1 MTSSLLQNGLRAGA
15 SAMDYY
21 DYDYGGN
28 NARFSANQRL
38 KLVNARLGRVG
49 LGNGLYGANSNTYG
63 QYAGAGGYDY
73 DYSSGYNSG
82 NSGYSGYS
90 SNSYSPAAS
99 KSSYGSYSGGYNDC
113 PGIPIAL
120 LLVTLL
126 GIGVMGFILFTKI
139 QGAGRRKRDIIDSWV
154 EMLPQL
160 EDLDRIILHGRSGG
174 FNIKCSFFT
183 RDMSPWASNFMHK
196 AFINCW
202 GKHFQ
207 LFLEKF

>member
-15 SAMDYY
+15 GASAMDYY
-21 DYDYGGN
+21 DYDYAGN
-28 NARFSANQRL
+28 NARFSAGQRL
-38 KLVNARLGRVG
+38 KLANQRLGRVG
-49 LGNGLYGANSNTYG
+49 LGNSLYGANSNTYG

-82 NSGYSGYS
+82 YSGGNSGYSSGG
-90 SNSYSPAAS
+90 YSPAQS
-99 KSSYGSYSGGYNDC
+99 KSTYGSYSGGYNDC

-160 EDLDRIILHGRSGG
+160 EDLDRIILHGRKRG
-174 FNIKCSFFT
+174 I
-183 RDMSPWASNFMHK
+183 
-196 AFINCW
+196 
-202 GKHFQ
+202 
-207 LFLEKF
+207 L